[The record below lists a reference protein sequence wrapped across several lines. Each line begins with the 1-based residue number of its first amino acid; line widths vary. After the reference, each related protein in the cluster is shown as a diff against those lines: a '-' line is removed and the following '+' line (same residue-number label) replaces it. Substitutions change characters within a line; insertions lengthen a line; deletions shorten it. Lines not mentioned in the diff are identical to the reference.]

1 MVAEIQRQVV
11 AVIPVNPQGEVLLQ
25 QRDDRPDLLYPG
37 CWTFFGGAVEAGET
51 PNEAIHR
58 ELVEELGTNLPVI
71 FWMSY
76 VCPAR
81 TVPGEVHTTNSV
93 YFVGLDPARVSL
105 QLHEGQAMAW
115 FTREQAL
122 ALELAFMQTP
132 VLARFF
138 AEGVDQVAKA
148 GA

>member
-1 MVAEIQRQVV
+1 MAEIQRQVV

-37 CWTFFGGAVEAGET
+37 YWTLFGGAVEAGET

-58 ELVEELGTNLPVI
+58 ELVEELGTDLPVV
-71 FWMSY
+71 FWMDY

-81 TVPGEVHTTNSV
+81 TVPGQVMTTNYVHFSAV
-93 YFVGLDPARVSL
+93 DPAQVTFVL
-105 QLHEGQAMAW
+105 NEGQAMAW
-115 FTREQAL
+115 FPREQAL
-122 ALELAFMQTP
+122 ALELAFMQAP

-138 AEGVDQVAKA
+138 ADGLDRFGKA
-148 GA
+148 GT

>member
-1 MVAEIQRQVV
+1 MVAETQRQVV

-25 QRDDRPDLLYPG
+25 QRDDRPDLRYPG

-51 PNEAIHR
+51 PAEAIHR
-58 ELVEELGTNLPVI
+58 ELVEELGTDLPVI
-71 FWMSY
+71 FWMTY

-93 YFVGLDPARVSL
+93 YFVGLDPARVP
-105 QLHEGQAMAW
+105 LHLYEGQAMAW
-115 FTREQAL
+115 FAREQAL
-122 ALELAFMQTP
+122 ALDLAFMQAP
-132 VLARFF
+132 VLVRFF